1 MDQYQGGD
9 FMALSLKLGMP
20 THGIWRR
27 WLLGTVLAVPAF
39 VPVAGAEQGA
49 PQADA
54 SGAQLEEILV
64 TAQRRESK
72 LQDTPIA
79 VSVIDGGEIQRER
92 LISLSD
98 IAAKV
103 PSITFN
109 QVNHSESFISIRGT
123 TIGNDA
129 AGIDQ
134 GVSVFI
140 DEVPTT
146 GFGDDSPDLYDLQSV
161 EVLRG
166 PQGTLFG
173 RNVTGGAVL
182 IRTMP
187 PSFTESGRATVT
199 YGSDNLM
206 EVQGYDTG
214 PIVAETLAGKV
225 AVDVRRRDDFLTN
238 IALHDKTYGEN
249 LGSVRGQLLWTPFSD
264 LRVLIGGD
272 YLDDTSAGKTQ
283 WLVGNFQPSLF
294 PTLSYS
300 PDATNQGSNARTDKK
315 VGGLLTHVDL
325 ELPFATLTSV
335 TGYRKVD
342 EHVHF
347 STSGD
352 PFNSI
357 ISDPVIHDNQ
367 ISEELRMTSPAGQR
381 LTWVGGLFY
390 LHADRAYL
398 QTVSFDAVPGTRL
411 NAFAQFG
418 VPSLARF
425 LSPYVN
431 QANQHVTVDSRAA
444 FGESTFEITPK
455 LKMTVGARYSSESKD
470 GHTEI
475 SDTSVTNPSLSSG
488 PYSKTWTALT
498 PKALLSFEP
507 VSNVMMYVS
516 ATKGFESGGYDTN
529 GTTNA
534 ALASAYNPEYVWS
547 YEAGIKAALLDK
559 RLQINLAVYDAEYK
573 DLQTRNFD
581 PISGNI
587 IAGNAAKARVRGSE
601 LEVEALPVEWLTLG
615 LSYSYTDAKYRSY
628 LIPNSPPAP
637 PTDNSGH
644 TIPFTPRNSANFRAE
659 THFRAPGSAGK
670 IRIGADVTYRSS
682 IEFNDANDTPRF
694 IVAKSAYHGVL
705 NMHATWSS
713 NDDRTEATLWAKNLN
728 DKRAIINNA
737 DLSNF
742 FDTVAE
748 YNKGG
753 YVSIDNWN
761 DPRTVGISLSKRF

>member
-1 MDQYQGGD
+1 MSVPQINKGILTGR
-9 FMALSLKLGMP
+9 ARLRRALGMVVAIAACLP
-20 THGIWRR
+20 GARAEDVGPQS
-27 WLLGTVLAVPAF
+27 GT
-39 VPVAGAEQGA
+39 
-49 PQADA
+49 
-54 SGAQLEEILV
+54 SSAQLDEVLV
-64 TAQRRESK
+64 TAERRESK

-92 LISLSD
+92 LVNLSD
-98 IAAKV
+98 IAAKA

-182 IRTMP
+182 IRTVP
-187 PSFTESGRATVT
+187 PSFTESGSATVT

-214 PIVAETLAGKV
+214 PLVENTLAGKI

-238 IALHDKTYGEN
+238 LTLHDKTYGEN
-249 LGSVRGQLLWTPFSD
+249 LGSLRAQLLWTPSSE
-264 LRVLIGGD
+264 LRVIFGGD
-272 YLDDTSAGKTQ
+272 YLDDTSAGKVQ

-300 PDATNQGSNARTDKK
+300 PDDTNQGSNSHTDKK
-315 VGGLLTHVDL
+315 VGGLLTHIDWQ
-325 ELPFATLTSV
+325 LPAATLTSI

-357 ISDPVIHDNQ
+357 ISDPVVHDNQ
-367 ISEELRMTSPAGQR
+367 ISEEFRITSPAGQR
-381 LTWVGGLFY
+381 LTWVGGIFY

-398 QTVSFDAVPGTRL
+398 QTVSYDAVPGTRL
-411 NAFAQFG
+411 NALAQFG
-418 VPSLARF
+418 IPSLARF

-431 QANQHVTVDSRAA
+431 QANQHVAVDSRAA
-444 FGESTFEITPK
+444 FGEATLEMASG
-455 LKMTVGARYSSESKD
+455 LNMTVGARYSSESKS

-475 SDTSVTNPSLSSG
+475 SDTSVQNPALSSG
-488 PYSKTWTALT
+488 PYSKTWTAFT
-498 PKALLSFEP
+498 PKALMSYEP
-507 VSNVMMYVS
+507 VSSVMMYVS

-529 GTTNA
+529 GSTNA
-534 ALASAYNPEYVWS
+534 ELASAYNPEYVWS
-547 YEAGIKAALLDK
+547 YEGGLKTTFLDK

-601 LEVEALPVEWLTLG
+601 LEVEMLPIEWLTLG

-628 LIPNSPPAP
+628 LVPNAPPAP

-659 THFRAPGSAGK
+659 THFGAPGGAGK
-670 IRIGADVTYRSS
+670 IRVGADVTYRSA
-682 IEFNDANDTPRF
+682 IKFNDANSTPEF

-705 NMHATWSS
+705 NMHAAWSS
-713 NDDRTEATLWAKNLN
+713 NDDRAEVTVWAKNLT

-742 FDTVAE
+742 FDTVGE

-761 DPRTVGISLSKRF
+761 DPRTVGISLTRKF

>member
-1 MDQYQGGD
+1 M
-9 FMALSLKLGMP
+9 
-20 THGIWRR
+20 
-27 WLLGTVLAVPAF
+27 AVPWIK
-39 VPVAGAEQGA
+39 VRSPAGRMHLRSVLGVVLGFAANMSFALAEEA
-49 PQADA
+49 PPP
-54 SGAQLEEILV
+54 SGASSAGLQEIVV

-79 VSVIDGGEIQRER
+79 VSAIDGGEIQRER
-92 LISLSD
+92 LVNLSE

-182 IRTMP
+182 IRSLP
-187 PSFTESGRATVT
+187 PSFTGSGRMTAT

-214 PIVAETLAGKV
+214 PLLENILAGKL
-225 AVDVRRRDDFLTN
+225 AVEVRRRDDFLKNLT
-238 IALHDKTYGEN
+238 LHDKTYGEN
-249 LGSVRGQLLWTPFSD
+249 LGSLRGQLLWTPD
-264 LRVLIGGD
+264 PQLRVLFGGD
-272 YLDDTSAGKTQ
+272 YLDDTSPGKTQ
-283 WLVGNFQPSLF
+283 WLVGSFQPSLF
-294 PTLSYS
+294 PTLNYS
-300 PDATNQGSNARTDKK
+300 PDYTNQGSNAHTDKK
-315 VGGLLTHVDL
+315 VGGLLTHVDW
-325 ELPFATLTSV
+325 ELPFATLTSI

-357 ISDPVIHDNQ
+357 ISDPVVHDNQ
-367 ISEELRMTSPAGQR
+367 ISEEARITSPAGQR
-381 LTWVGGLFY
+381 LTWVGGIFY
-390 LHADRAYL
+390 LHAHRTYL
-398 QTVSFDAVPGTRL
+398 QTVSYDAVPGTRL
-411 NAFAQFG
+411 NALAQFG

-431 QANQHVTVDSRAA
+431 QANQHIAVDSKAA
-444 FGESTFEITPK
+444 FGEATFEMISG
-455 LKMTVGARYSSESKD
+455 LKMTVGARYSSESKA

-475 SDTSVTNPSLSSG
+475 SNTSVQNPALSSG
-488 PYSKTWTALT
+488 PYSKTWSAFT
-498 PKALLSFEP
+498 PKALLSYEP
-507 VSNVMMYVS
+507 VSNVMMYLS

-529 GTTNA
+529 GSTNA
-534 ALASAYNPEYVWS
+534 ELASAYNPEYVWS
-547 YEAGIKAALLDK
+547 YEGGIKTAFLDR
-559 RLQINLAVYDAEYK
+559 RLQIDLAVYDAEYK

-581 PISGNI
+581 PVSGNI
-587 IAGNAAKARVRGSE
+587 IAGNAAKARVRGGE
-601 LEVEALPVEWLTLG
+601 IEVEMLPIEWLTLG
-615 LSYSYTDAKYRSY
+615 VSYSYTDAKYRSY
-628 LIPNSPPAP
+628 LVPNAPPDP

-644 TIPFTPRNSANFRAE
+644 TIPFTPRNAANFRAE
-659 THFRAPGSAGK
+659 THFAAPGGAGN
-670 IRIGADVTYRSS
+670 IRIGADVTYRSA
-682 IEFNDANDTPRF
+682 IQFNDANNTPDF
-694 IVAKSAYHGVL
+694 ILARSAYKGVL
-705 NMHATWSS
+705 NAQATWSS
-713 NDDRTEATLWAKNLN
+713 SDDLTEVTLWAKNLT

-742 FDTVAE
+742 FDTIAE
-748 YNKGG
+748 FKQGG

-761 DPRTVGISLSKRF
+761 DPKTVGVSLTRRF

>member
-1 MDQYQGGD
+1 MSVSTIKIRVLTGRMGSR
-9 FMALSLKLGMP
+9 AA
-20 THGIWRR
+20 
-27 WLLGTVLAVPAF
+27 LGTVLTAAF
-39 VPVAGAEQGA
+39 YLPTALAEDATPRSVAPGT
-49 PQADA
+49 
-54 SGAQLEEILV
+54 QLEEVLV

-79 VSVIDGGEIQRER
+79 VSVIDGGEIQREN
-92 LISLSD
+92 LLNLSE
-98 IAAKV
+98 IAAKA

-182 IRTMP
+182 IRTAP
-187 PSFTESGRATVT
+187 PSFTESGRVTAT

-214 PIVAETLAGKV
+214 PLVGNVVAGKI

-238 IALHDKTYGEN
+238 LALHDKTYGEN
-249 LGSVRGQLLWTPFSD
+249 LGTFRGQLLWTPSSEV
-264 LRVLIGGD
+264 RVLFGGD

-300 PDATNQGSNARTDKK
+300 PDNTNQGSNARTDKK
-315 VGGLLTHVDL
+315 VGGLLTHIDWD
-325 ELPFATLTSV
+325 LPFATLTSV

-357 ISDPVIHDNQ
+357 ISDPVINDNQ
-367 ISEELRMTSPAGQR
+367 TSEEVRITSPAGQR
-381 LTWVGGLFY
+381 LTWVGGIFY

-398 QTVSFDAVPGTRL
+398 QTVSYDAFPGTRL
-411 NAFAQFG
+411 NALAQFG

-431 QANQHVTVDSRAA
+431 QANQHVAVESRARRG
-444 FGESTFEITPK
+444 GEQGRIW
-455 LKMTVGARYSSESKD
+455 R
-470 GHTEI
+470 
-475 SDTSVTNPSLSSG
+475 SD
-488 PYSKTWTALT
+488 
-498 PKALLSFEP
+498 
-507 VSNVMMYVS
+507 
-516 ATKGFESGGYDTN
+516 
-529 GTTNA
+529 
-534 ALASAYNPEYVWS
+534 
-547 YEAGIKAALLDK
+547 I
-559 RLQINLAVYDAEYK
+559 
-573 DLQTRNFD
+573 
-581 PISGNI
+581 
-587 IAGNAAKARVRGSE
+587 
-601 LEVEALPVEWLTLG
+601 
-615 LSYSYTDAKYRSY
+615 
-628 LIPNSPPAP
+628 
-637 PTDNSGH
+637 
-644 TIPFTPRNSANFRAE
+644 
-659 THFRAPGSAGK
+659 
-670 IRIGADVTYRSS
+670 
-682 IEFNDANDTPRF
+682 
-694 IVAKSAYHGVL
+694 
-705 NMHATWSS
+705 
-713 NDDRTEATLWAKNLN
+713 
-728 DKRAIINNA
+728 
-737 DLSNF
+737 
-742 FDTVAE
+742 
-748 YNKGG
+748 
-753 YVSIDNWN
+753 
-761 DPRTVGISLSKRF
+761 

>member
-1 MDQYQGGD
+1 MAARSIRNRQWIRLGSIGG
-9 FMALSLKLGMP
+9 ALFGFAAHMSFA
-20 THGIWRR
+20 
-27 WLLGTVLAVPAF
+27 LA
-39 VPVAGAEQGA
+39 EDA
-49 PQADA
+49 PSQSAA
-54 SGAQLEEILV
+54 AGAQLEEILI
-64 TAQRRESK
+64 TAERRESK
-72 LQDTPIA
+72 LEDTPIA
-79 VSVIDGGEIQRER
+79 VSVIDGAQIQREQ
-92 LISLSD
+92 IVNLSE
-98 IAAKV
+98 IAAKA

-182 IRTMP
+182 IRTLP

-206 EVQGYDTG
+206 EVQGYNTG
-214 PIVAETLAGKV
+214 PLAENILAGKI
-225 AVDVRRRDDFLTN
+225 AVDVRRRDDFLTDV
-238 IALHDKTYGEN
+238 ALHDQTYGEN
-249 LGSVRGQLLWTPFSD
+249 LGSLRGQLLWTPSSD
-264 LRVLIGGD
+264 VRVLFGGD
-272 YLDDTSAGKTQ
+272 YLDDTSAGKAQ

-300 PDATNQGSNARTDKK
+300 PDDTNQGSNAHTSKK
-315 VGGLLTHVDL
+315 VGGLLTHLDW
-325 ELPFATLTSV
+325 ELPFATFTSI

-357 ISDPVIHDNQ
+357 ISDPVVHDNQ
-367 ISEELRMTSPAGQR
+367 ITEEARITSPSGQR
-381 LTWVGGLFY
+381 LTWVGGAFY

-398 QTVSFDAVPGTRL
+398 QTVSFDAVPGTLL
-411 NAFAQFG
+411 NALAQLG

-431 QANQHVTVDSRAA
+431 QANQHVAVDSKAA
-444 FGESTFEITPK
+444 FGEATYELTPG
-455 LKMTVGARYSSESKD
+455 LKMTAGARYSSESKS

-475 SDTSVTNPSLSSG
+475 SNTSVQNPALSSG
-488 PYSKTWTALT
+488 PYSKTWTAFT
-498 PKALLSFEP
+498 PKALLSYEP

-534 ALASAYNPEYVWS
+534 ELASPYNPEYVWS
-547 YEAGIKAALLDK
+547 YEGGIKTELLDK

-581 PISGNI
+581 PVSGNI

-601 LEVEALPVEWLTLG
+601 LEVEMLPLEWLTLG

-628 LIPNSPPAP
+628 LVPNAPPAP

-644 TIPFTPRNSANFRAE
+644 TIPFTPHNAANFSAE
-659 THFRAPGSAGK
+659 THFGVPRGAGK
-670 IRIGADVTYRSS
+670 IRIGADVTYRSA
-682 IEFNDANDTPRF
+682 IEFDDANDTPRF

-705 NMHATWSS
+705 NTHATWSS
-713 NDDRTEATLWAKNLN
+713 NDDRSEVTVWAKNLT

-737 DLSNF
+737 DLSMF
-742 FDTVAE
+742 FDTPAE
-748 YNKGG
+748 FLGHG

-761 DPRTVGISLSKRF
+761 DPRTVGISLTRRF

>member
-1 MDQYQGGD
+1 MSVPSIEFGVLTGGVWLRC
-9 FMALSLKLGMP
+9 AL
-20 THGIWRR
+20 GI
-27 WLLGTVLAVPAF
+27 VLAAAAYMSSALAEDAALQ
-39 VPVAGAEQGA
+39 AGA
-49 PQADA
+49 PNP
-54 SGAQLEEILV
+54 QLEEVLV
-64 TAQRRESK
+64 TAERRESK

-79 VSVIDGGEIQRER
+79 VSVIDGSEIQRE
-92 LISLSD
+92 SLVNLSE
-98 IAAKV
+98 IAAKA

-146 GFGDDSPDLYDLQSV
+146 GFGDDSPDLYDLRSV

-187 PSFTESGRATVT
+187 PSFTESGRVTAT

-206 EVQGYDTG
+206 EVQGFDTG
-214 PIVAETLAGKV
+214 PLVENVLAGKV

-238 IALHDKTYGEN
+238 LTLHDKTYGEN
-249 LGSVRGQLLWTPFSD
+249 LGSLRGQLLWTPNSEV
-264 LRVLIGGD
+264 RVLFGGD

-294 PTLSYS
+294 PALSYS
-300 PDATNQGSNARTDKK
+300 PDDTNQGSNAHTSKK
-315 VGGLLTHVDL
+315 VGGLLTHVDW
-325 ELPFATLTSV
+325 ELPIATLTSI

-357 ISDPVIHDNQ
+357 ISDPVTHDHQ
-367 ISEELRMTSPAGQR
+367 ISEELRISSSAGER

-398 QTVSFDAVPGTRL
+398 QTVSYDAVPGTRL
-411 NAFAQFG
+411 NVLAQFG
-418 VPSLARF
+418 IPSLARF

-431 QANQHVTVDSRAA
+431 QANQRVAVDSRAA
-444 FGESTFEITPK
+444 FGETTFEMTTGLK
-455 LKMTVGARYSSESKD
+455 LTVGARYSSESKS

-475 SDTSVTNPSLSSG
+475 SDTSVTNPALSSG
-488 PYSKTWTALT
+488 PYSKTWTAFT
-498 PKALLSFEP
+498 PKALLSYEP
-507 VSNVMMYVS
+507 VSDVMMYVS

-534 ALASAYNPEYVWS
+534 ELASAYNPEYVWS
-547 YEAGIKAALLDK
+547 YEGGIKTAFMDR

-601 LEVEALPVEWLTLG
+601 LEVEMLPIDWLTLG

-628 LIPNSPPAP
+628 LIPNAPPSP

-644 TIPFTPRNSANFRAE
+644 TIPFTPRNAANLRAE
-659 THFRAPGSAGK
+659 THFGAPRGGK
-670 IRIGADVTYRSS
+670 IRIGADVTYRSA
-682 IEFNDANDTPRF
+682 IQFNDANSTPSF

-713 NDDRTEATLWAKNLN
+713 SDERFEVTGWAKNVT

-742 FDTVAE
+742 FDTFAE

-761 DPRTVGISLSKRF
+761 DPRTVGISLTRRF

>member
-1 MDQYQGGD
+1 MSVPQINEGILAGP
-9 FMALSLKLGMP
+9 ARLRWALGMVVAIAACLP
-20 THGIWRR
+20 GARAEDVGPQS
-27 WLLGTVLAVPAF
+27 GT
-39 VPVAGAEQGA
+39 
-49 PQADA
+49 
-54 SGAQLEEILV
+54 SSAQLDEVVV
-64 TAQRRESK
+64 TGERRESK

-79 VSVIDGGEIQRER
+79 VSVIDGGEIQREN
-92 LISLSD
+92 LVNLSE
-98 IAAKV
+98 IAAKA

-166 PQGTLFG
+166 PQATLCG
-173 RNVTGGAVL
+173 RSVTGGAVL
-182 IRTMP
+182 IRTAP
-187 PSFTESGRATVT
+187 PSFTESGRVTAT

-214 PIVAETLAGKV
+214 PLVGNVVAGKI

-238 IALHDKTYGEN
+238 LTLHDKTYGEN
-249 LGSVRGQLLWTPFSD
+249 LGSLRAQLLWTPSSE
-264 LRVLIGGD
+264 LRVIFGGD
-272 YLDDTSAGKTQ
+272 YLDDTSAGKVQ

-300 PDATNQGSNARTDKK
+300 PDDTNQGSNSHTDKK
-315 VGGLLTHVDL
+315 VGGLLTHIDWQ
-325 ELPFATLTSV
+325 LPAATLTSI
-335 TGYRKVD
+335 TGFRKVD

-347 STSGD
+347 STPGHPS
-352 PFNSI
+352 NSI
-357 ISDPVIHDNQ
+357 ISDPVVHDNQ
-367 ISEELRMTSPAGQR
+367 ISEEFRITSPAVQR
-381 LTWVGGLFY
+381 LTWVGGIFY

-398 QTVSFDAVPGTRL
+398 QTVSYDAVPGTRL
-411 NAFAQFG
+411 NALAQFG
-418 VPSLARF
+418 IPSLARF

-431 QANQHVTVDSRAA
+431 QANQHVAVDSRAA
-444 FGESTFEITPK
+444 FGEATLEMTSG
-455 LKMTVGARYSSESKD
+455 LNMTVGARYSSESKS

-475 SDTSVTNPSLSSG
+475 SNTSVQNPALSSG
-488 PYSKTWTALT
+488 PYSKTWTAFT
-498 PKALLSFEP
+498 PKALMSYEP

-516 ATKGFESGGYDTN
+516 ATKGFQSGGYDTN
-529 GTTNA
+529 GSTNSEVS
-534 ALASAYNPEYVWS
+534 SAYNPEYVWS
-547 YEAGIKAALLDK
+547 YEGGLKTAFLDK

-587 IAGNAAKARVRGSE
+587 IARNAAKARVRGAQI
-601 LEVEALPVEWLTLG
+601 EVEMLPVEGLTLG
-615 LSYSYTDAKYRSY
+615 PSYSYTDAKYRSY
-628 LIPNSPPAP
+628 LVPNAPPVP

-644 TIPFTPRNSANFRAE
+644 SIPFTPRNSANFRAE
-659 THFRAPGSAGK
+659 THFGAPGGAGK
-670 IRIGADVTYRSS
+670 IRVGADVTYRSA
-682 IEFNDANDTPRF
+682 IQFNDANSTPEF

-705 NMHATWSS
+705 NMHAAWSS
-713 NDDRTEATLWAKNLN
+713 SDDRAEVTVWAKNLT

-742 FDTVAE
+742 FDTVGE

-761 DPRTVGISLSKRF
+761 DPRTVGISLTRKF

>member
-1 MDQYQGGD
+1 MSVSTMKIRVLTGRMGSR
-9 FMALSLKLGMP
+9 AA
-20 THGIWRR
+20 I
-27 WLLGTVLAVPAF
+27 GTVLTAAFYLPAALAEDATLQS
-39 VPVAGAEQGA
+39 VA
-49 PQADA
+49 P
-54 SGAQLEEILV
+54 SAQLEEVLV
-64 TAQRRESK
+64 TAERRESK

-79 VSVIDGGEIQRER
+79 VSVVDGGEIQREN
-92 LISLSD
+92 LVNLSE
-98 IAAKV
+98 IAARA

-182 IRTMP
+182 IRTVP
-187 PSFTESGRATVT
+187 PSFTESGRVTAT

-206 EVQGYDTG
+206 EVQGYATG
-214 PIVAETLAGKV
+214 PLVENIVAGKI

-238 IALHDKTYGEN
+238 LTLHDKTYGEN
-249 LGSVRGQLLWTPFSD
+249 LGSFRGQLLWTPGSEV
-264 LRVLIGGD
+264 RVLLGGD
-272 YLDDTSAGKTQ
+272 YLGDTSAGKTQ

-300 PDATNQGSNARTDKK
+300 PDNTNQGSNAHTDKK
-315 VGGLLTHVDL
+315 VGGLLTHVDW
-325 ELPFATLTSV
+325 ELPFATLTSI

-357 ISDPVIHDNQ
+357 ISDPVVHDNQ
-367 ISEELRMTSPAGQR
+367 ISEEARITSPAGQR
-381 LTWVGGLFY
+381 LTWVGGVFY

-431 QANQHVTVDSRAA
+431 QANQHVTVESKAG
-444 FGESTFEITPK
+444 FGEATYELTSG
-455 LKMTVGARYSSESKD
+455 LKMTVGARYSGESKS

-475 SDTSVTNPSLSSG
+475 SNTSVQNPNLSSG
-488 PYSKTWTALT
+488 PYSKTWTAFT
-498 PKALLSFEP
+498 PKALLSYEP

-529 GTTNA
+529 GSTNA
-534 ALASAYNPEYVWS
+534 ELASAYNPEYVWS
-547 YEAGIKAALLDK
+547 YEGGMKTTFLDK

-601 LEVEALPVEWLTLG
+601 LEVEMLPVEWLTLG

-628 LIPNSPPAP
+628 LVPNAPPAP

-644 TIPFTPRNSANFRAE
+644 TIPFTPRNAANFRAE
-659 THFRAPGSAGK
+659 TRFGAPGGAGK
-670 IRIGADVTYRSS
+670 IRIGADVTYRSA
-682 IEFNDANDTPRF
+682 IQFNDANNTPDF
-694 IVAKSAYHGVL
+694 ILAKSAYHGVL

-713 NDDRTEATLWAKNLN
+713 KDDRSEVTAWAKNLT

-742 FDTVAE
+742 FDTIGE

-761 DPRTVGISLSKRF
+761 DPRTVGISLTRRF

>member
-1 MDQYQGGD
+1 MSISPIIGRILTSAVRAS
-9 FMALSLKLGMP
+9 ALFA
-20 THGIWRR
+20 T
-27 WLLGTVLAVPAF
+27 LLASAHAA
-39 VPVAGAEQGA
+39 VAGDSSQTG
-49 PQADA
+49 A
-54 SGAQLEEILV
+54 SGAQLEEVIV

-72 LQDTPIA
+72 LEDTPIA
-79 VSVIDGGEIQRER
+79 VSVVDGVEIQREG
-92 LISLSD
+92 LVNLSE
-98 IAAKV
+98 IAAKA

-134 GVSVFI
+134 GVSVFV
-140 DEVPTT
+140 DDVPTT

-161 EVLRG
+161 EILRG

-182 IRTMP
+182 LRTVP
-187 PSFTESGRATVT
+187 PSFTPMGRATVT

-206 EVQGYDTG
+206 EVQGFDTG
-214 PIVAETLAGKV
+214 PVIDNKLAAKV
-225 AVDVRRRDDFLTN
+225 AVDVRRRDDFLVN
-238 IALHDKTYGEN
+238 LSLHDKTYGEN
-249 LGSVRGQLLWTPFSD
+249 LGSVRGQLLWTPTADVRALF
-264 LRVLIGGD
+264 GGD
-272 YLDDTSAGKTQ
+272 YLDDTSAGKAQ

-294 PTLSYS
+294 PVLSYS
-300 PDATNQGSNARTDKK
+300 PDATNQGSNAHTDKK
-315 VGGLLTHVDL
+315 VGGLLTRVDWT
-325 ELPFATLTSV
+325 LPVATVTSV

-347 STSGD
+347 STTGD

-357 ISDPVIHDNQ
+357 ISDPVIHDHQ
-367 ISEELRMTSPAGQR
+367 ISEELRFTSPSGQR
-381 LTWVGGLFY
+381 LTWVGGFFY
-390 LHADRAYL
+390 LNADRAYL
-398 QTVSFDAVPGTRL
+398 QTVTYSAFPGTRL
-411 NAFAQFG
+411 NALAQFG

-425 LSPYVN
+425 LSPYTN
-431 QANQHVTVDSRAA
+431 HADQHVTLDSKAA
-444 FGESTFEITPK
+444 FGEATLELTSK
-455 LKMTVGARYSSESKD
+455 LKLTAGGRYSRETKS

-475 SDTSVTNPSLSSG
+475 SNTSVQNPALNSG
-488 PYSKTWTALT
+488 PYSRTWSAFT
-498 PKALLSFEP
+498 PKALLSYEP
-507 VSNVMMYVS
+507 ASNVMVYVS

-529 GTTNA
+529 GSTNA

-547 YEAGIKAALLDK
+547 YEGGIKSTLLDK
-559 RLQINLAVYDAEYK
+559 RLQINVAVYDAEYK

-601 LEVEALPVEWLTLG
+601 LEVEMLPIEWLTLG
-615 LSYSYTDAKYRSY
+615 LAYSYTDAKYRSY
-628 LIPNSPPAP
+628 LVPNAPPDP

-644 TIPFTPRNSANFRAE
+644 KIPFTPHNALNVSAEVHVRP
-659 THFRAPGSAGK
+659 PGNAGE
-670 IRIGADVTYRSS
+670 IRVGADVTYRSS
-682 IEFNDANDTPRF
+682 IQFNDANSTPNF

-705 NMHATWSS
+705 NAHAIWAS
-713 NDDRTEATLWAKNLN
+713 NDDLTEVSVWAKNLT

-742 FDTVAE
+742 FDTIGE
-748 YNKGG
+748 FKKGG

-761 DPRTVGISLSKRF
+761 DARTVGVSLTKRF

>member
-1 MDQYQGGD
+1 MSVPWIKIGILASRIRLRWALGMVLGVAAYLPVARAEDVGPQPG
-9 FMALSLKLGMP
+9 ALS
-20 THGIWRR
+20 
-27 WLLGTVLAVPAF
+27 
-39 VPVAGAEQGA
+39 
-49 PQADA
+49 
-54 SGAQLEEILV
+54 AQLEEV
-64 TAQRRESK
+64 ERRESK

-92 LISLSD
+92 LVNLSE
-98 IAAKV
+98 IAAKA

-182 IRTMP
+182 IRTVP
-187 PSFTESGRATVT
+187 PSFTESGRVTAT

-214 PIVAETLAGKV
+214 ALVENILAAKI
-225 AVDVRRRDDFLTN
+225 AVEVRRRDDFLTN
-238 IALHDKTYGEN
+238 LTLHDKTYGEN
-249 LGSVRGQLLWTPFSD
+249 LGSFRGQLLWTPSSQ
-264 LRVLIGGD
+264 LRVLFGGD
-272 YLDDTSAGKTQ
+272 YLDDTSA
-283 WLVGNFQPSLF
+283 VF
-294 PTLSYS
+294 PALSYS
-300 PDATNQGSNARTDKK
+300 PDDTNQGSNAHTDKK
-315 VGGLLTHVDL
+315 VGGLLTRIDW
-325 ELPFATLTSV
+325 ELPFATLTSI

-357 ISDPVIHDNQ
+357 ISDPVTHDNQ
-367 ISEELRMTSPAGQR
+367 ISEEARITSPASQR
-381 LTWVGGLFY
+381 LTWVGGIFY

-398 QTVSFDAVPGTRL
+398 QTVSYDAFPGTRL
-411 NAFAQFG
+411 NALAQFG
-418 VPSLARF
+418 IPSLARF

-431 QANQHVTVDSRAA
+431 QANQHVAVDSKAA
-444 FGESTFEITPK
+444 FGEATLEMIRG
-455 LKMTVGARYSSESKD
+455 LKMTVGARYSSESKS

-475 SDTSVTNPSLSSG
+475 SNTSVQNPALNSG
-488 PYSKTWTALT
+488 PYSKTWTAFT
-498 PKALLSFEP
+498 PKALLSYEP

-534 ALASAYNPEYVWS
+534 ELASAYNPEYVWS
-547 YEAGIKAALLDK
+547 YEGGIKTAFLDK

-587 IAGNAAKARVRGSE
+587 IAGNAAKARVRGGE
-601 LEVEALPVEWLTLG
+601 LEVEMLPVEWLTLG

-628 LIPNSPPAP
+628 LVPNAPPDP

-644 TIPFTPRNSANFRAE
+644 TIPFTPHNAANFRAE
-659 THFRAPGSAGK
+659 THFGAPGGAGK
-670 IRIGADVTYRSS
+670 IRIGADVTYRSA
-682 IEFNDANDTPRF
+682 IQFNDANNTPDF
-694 IVAKSAYHGVL
+694 ILAKSAYHGVL
-705 NMHATWSS
+705 NVHAAWSS
-713 NDDRTEATLWAKNLN
+713 NDDLSEVTVWAKNLT

-742 FDTVAE
+742 FDTVPE

-761 DPRTVGISLSKRF
+761 DPRTVGISLTRRF

>member
-1 MDQYQGGD
+1 MKVLAIKTGILANGIRPRVALG
-9 FMALSLKLGMP
+9 MAL
-20 THGIWRR
+20 
-27 WLLGTVLAVPAF
+27 AF
-39 VPVAGAEQGA
+39 PVYMPVAHAEQSA
-49 PQADA
+49 PQPAA
-54 SGAQLEEILV
+54 SGTQLEEILV

-72 LQDTPIA
+72 LEDTPIA

-92 LISLSD
+92 LINLGD

-146 GFGDDSPDLYDLQSV
+146 GFGDNSPDLYDLQSV

-182 IRTMP
+182 IRTLP
-187 PSFTESGRATVT
+187 PSFTESGRVTAT

-214 PIVAETLAGKV
+214 PIVGDVVAGRL

-249 LGSVRGQLLWTPFSD
+249 LGSLRGQILWTPTSD
-264 LRVLIGGD
+264 LRVLVGGD
-272 YLDDTSAGKTQ
+272 YLDDTSPGKTQ

-300 PDATNQGSNARTDKK
+300 PDDTNQGSNARTDKK
-315 VGGLLTHVDL
+315 VSGLLTHVDW
-325 ELPFATLTSV
+325 ELAFATLTSV

-398 QTVSFDAVPGTRL
+398 QTVSYDAFPGTRL
-411 NAFAQFG
+411 NVLAQFG

-431 QANQHVTVDSRAA
+431 QANQHVAVDSRAA
-444 FGESTFEITPK
+444 FGESTFEMIPG
-455 LKMTVGARYSSESKD
+455 LKMTVGARYSSESKS

-475 SDTSVTNPSLSSG
+475 FDTSVTNPALSSG

-498 PKALLSFEP
+498 PKALLSYEP
-507 VSNVMMYVS
+507 VSDVMVYVS

-534 ALASAYNPEYVWS
+534 ELASAYNPEYVWS
-547 YEAGIKAALLDK
+547 YESGIKTALLEK

-601 LEVEALPVEWLTLG
+601 LEVEMLPVEWLTLG
-615 LSYSYTDAKYRSY
+615 LSYSYSDAKYRSY
-628 LIPNSPPAP
+628 LVPNAPPSP

-644 TIPFTPRNSANFRAE
+644 TIPFTPHNAANFRAE
-659 THFRAPGSAGK
+659 THFRAPAGAGK

-682 IEFNDANDTPRF
+682 IEFDDANDTPRF
-694 IVAKSAYHGVL
+694 IVAKSAYKGVL
-705 NMHATWSS
+705 NMHATWAS
-713 NDDRTEATLWAKNLN
+713 NDDHTEVTLWGKNIN

-742 FDTVAE
+742 FDTVGE

-761 DPRTVGISLSKRF
+761 DPRILGISLTKRF